1 MVRFCSTDDIILIA
15 TKIPPREAIRK
26 VGYAKKGGEELER

>member
-1 MVRFCSTDDIILIA
+1 MDRFYSTDDISLIA

-26 VGYAKKGGEELER
+26 VDYAKKGGEELER